1 MDNWK
6 MVLLTTFISL
16 IVALLTSW
24 FTSKLAF
31 KSDIKK
37 YLHSKRETLYFDL
50 CNHLD
55 KLLMEQSLVYDKAY
69 KEILYS
75 FKPKVKLVASK
86 KVIDGYRQ
94 FINMYYRYNYAL
106 QEFISMNDPF
116 NNDDAYEYRTNEFG
130 EEMEICHVNE
140 HDIESYEANLNS
152 FKNDNVPRIDEISTL
167 INDIADA
174 MRKDLGNSKIRW

>member
-1 MDNWK
+1 MDDWK
-6 MVLLTTFISL
+6 MLLLTTFISL

-55 KLLMEQSLVYDKAY
+55 KLLMDQSLVYDNEY
-69 KEILYS
+69 KTTLYL
-75 FKPKVKLVASK
+75 FKPKVKLIGSK
-86 KVIDGYRQ
+86 KVIDGYKK
-94 FINMYYRYNYAL
+94 FINMYYKYDCAL
-106 QEFISMNDPF
+106 AEFISINDPF
-116 NNDDAYEYRTNEFG
+116 NNDDAYEYRTNDLG
-130 EEMEICHVNE
+130 EEMEMCHVNE
-140 HDIESYEANLNS
+140 HDIERYEANLNS
-152 FKNDNVPRIDEISTL
+152 FKNDNVPRIDEVSTL
-167 INDIADA
+167 INDIANA